1 MDTDVYYDIPIFSS
15 LPSIIRQPN
24 NTDLFTKTKLKKI
37 SITDIY
43 ELEPFNNKNNQNI
56 IISII
61 IIVLVCL
68 LIIININK

>member
-1 MDTDVYYDIPIFSS
+1 MVSNIYDIPIFSS
-15 LPSIIRQPN
+15 LPSIIRN
-24 NTDLFTKTKLKKI
+24 NTDLFTKTKLNKI

-56 IISII
+56 IIII
-61 IIVLVCL
+61 SIIVLLFL